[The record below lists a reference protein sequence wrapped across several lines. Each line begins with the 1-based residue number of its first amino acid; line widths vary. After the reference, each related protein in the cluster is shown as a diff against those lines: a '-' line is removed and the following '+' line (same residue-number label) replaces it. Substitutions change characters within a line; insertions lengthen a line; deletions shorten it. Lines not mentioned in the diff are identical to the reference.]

1 MLYFYGHSSAAIPAP
16 RVCFTSVWFSFSP
29 SPQAQSL
36 LHTSPLSS
44 LSLSTSSRLT
54 WSVCCPLPETA
65 AWAPSLPL
73 CRLSAR
79 VSKRPLLFPTHKQR
93 GGHRRRGGE
102 GACMPFFFS
111 SIFLVG
117 EERNEKGRVLLH
129 IELDQEALVLC
140 FNVQLHFV
148 RIS

>member
-1 MLYFYGHSSAAIPAP
+1 
-16 RVCFTSVWFSFSP
+16 
-29 SPQAQSL
+29 
-36 LHTSPLSS
+36 
-44 LSLSTSSRLT
+44 
-54 WSVCCPLPETA
+54 
-65 AWAPSLPL
+65 
-73 CRLSAR
+73 
-79 VSKRPLLFPTHKQR
+79 
-93 GGHRRRGGE
+93 
-102 GACMPFFFS
+102 MPFFFS